1 MKGSF
6 ANTPAS
12 DGNTLDSSYIMSQL
26 VQTGFSAFQYRR
38 RQLGDR
44 LVTLLTGL
52 AVLAAV
58 VPLFSI
64 LIYVG
69 IRGLPALNVA
79 FFTQMPKP
87 IGEAGGGMLN
97 AIVGSILLVTLATVI
112 GLPVGIMA
120 AIYLSEYGR
129 GRLADTIRLFTE
141 VMSGLPSIVVGIFA
155 YAIVVRPLHH
165 FSALAGGFAL
175 GVLMIPVVTR
185 TAEEMIRMVPQS
197 LREAGLALGL
207 PKWRVILSIVL
218 PSAASGIITGSMLA
232 IARVAGETAP
242 LLFTALNNAF
252 FSTSLLQPIASLPVQ
267 IYTYA
272 TTPYEELHRLA
283 WGGAFV
289 LVMMVLITNLLTRL
303 VVRSGYHVSR

>member
-1 MKGSF
+1 MNRPFLPSTDGGSS
-6 ANTPAS
+6 PDAS
-12 DGNTLDSSYIMSQL
+12 YVLSQL
-26 VQTGFSAFQYRR
+26 AWSGFSVLHYRR
-38 RQLGDR
+38 RQLVDR

-52 AVLAAV
+52 AVLTAV

-69 IRGLPALNVA
+69 VRGLPALNLA

-87 IGEAGGGMLN
+87 IGEVGGGMLN
-97 AIVGSILLVTLATVI
+97 AIVGSILLVGLAAII

-129 GRLADTIRLFTE
+129 GRLADIIRLFTE

-155 YAIVVRPLHH
+155 YALVVRPLHH
-165 FSALAGGFAL
+165 FSALAGGIAL

-185 TAEEMIRMVPQS
+185 TTEEMIRMVPQS

-207 PKWRVILSIVL
+207 PKWRVIVSIVL
-218 PSAASGIITGSMLA
+218 PAAVNGIITGAMLS

-252 FSTSLLQPIASLPVQ
+252 FSISLLQPIASLPVQ

-272 TTPYEELHRLA
+272 TTPYPELHRLA

-289 LVMMVLITNLLTRL
+289 LVMMVLITNLLTRFL
-303 VVRSGYHVSR
+303 VRAGYQVDR

>member
-6 ANTPAS
+6 TNTPAN
-12 DGNTLDSSYIMSQL
+12 DGNTLNSSYIMSQL

-38 RQLGDR
+38 RKLGDR

-97 AIVGSILLVTLATVI
+97 AIVGSILLVTLATAI

-129 GRLADTIRLFTE
+129 GRLANTIRLFTE

-155 YAIVVRPLHH
+155 YTIVVRPLHH

-303 VVRSGYHVSR
+303 VVRSGYHASR